1 MTAPGRLAAALAD
14 RYRVERELGQ
24 GGMATVYLAHDLKH
38 DRKVAIKVLRPEL
51 AATIGADR
59 FLSEI
64 RTVAA
69 LSHPNILPLFD
80 SGVASLTTDAGQSTA
95 DSGLLFYVMPFIE
108 GETLRA
114 RMTREKA
121 LPLEDALKLTRE
133 VADALAH
140 AHAQDVIHRDI
151 KPENILLQ
159 SGHAVVADF
168 GIARALAAGQR
179 PGHPQDAR
187 DLARLTDVGMIV
199 GTPAYMSPEQSAGER
214 DIDGRSDL
222 YALASVLYEMLAGE
236 APFTGATFDAI
247 LVQRFTQPP
256 PKITKRRPAVP
267 RSVEVALCTAMAR
280 APGDRFPTIERFIAA
295 LDVRSAP
302 AAELDRSIAV
312 LPFSNMSGDPE
323 NEYFSDGISEE
334 IINALSQL
342 PGLRVAAR
350 TSAFSFKGKN
360 LDLRTVG
367 EQLNV
372 ATVLEGSVRRAGGRI
387 RITAQLINVAD
398 GYHLWSERYDR
409 ELTDIFAIQDEIATA
424 IAGKLKVTLG
434 VGSDRQ
440 LVRAPTASVEA
451 YDLYLRGHAF
461 VKQRGL
467 ALLRAADCLEQAIAL
482 DPDFALA
489 HAELAEALTLMSL
502 YGIVFPADIA
512 ERARRAASR
521 ALELDPGL
529 VATQIALAL
538 YYHIVEFDRARTTAA
553 YARAIALD
561 PMDVDARTFQ
571 ATFDFCYIHG
581 DHERAQAQLLGV
593 IESDP
598 LSAVARGQ
606 AGIVLAF
613 GGKLV
618 EAEAQARRGIALDPH
633 AFYSHWALLH
643 ALMLGPGPAAAVDA
657 GRVMLAQFGRHPW
670 LMMGVAFACGAA
682 GQHDRAEAIYSE
694 LAARARG
701 EYVQPVSLA
710 VSALGAGRR
719 DLALQHL
726 REAGRIRDPMLA
738 ATGLHGP
745 MFPSIRHDPEYIA
758 ILKEIGWDLP
768 SS

>member
-1 MTAPGRLAAALAD
+1 MNRLTAALAD
-14 RYRVERELGQ
+14 RYRIERELGQ

-38 DRKVAIKVLRPEL
+38 DRKVAIKVLRPDL
-51 AATIGADR
+51 AASLGADR

-80 SGVASLTTDAGQSTA
+80 SGAASTPDSLTTH
-95 DSGLLFYVMPFIE
+95 DSRLLYYVMPFIE
-108 GETLRA
+108 GETLRS

-121 LPLEDALKLTRE
+121 LPLDEALRLTRE
-133 VADALAH
+133 IGDALAY
-140 AHAQDVIHRDI
+140 AHARDVIHRDI

-168 GIARALAAGQR
+168 GIARAVKAAG
-179 PGHPQDAR
+179 AE
-187 DLARLTDVGMIV
+187 RLTEVGLAI

-214 DIDGRSDL
+214 DLDGRSDL

-236 APFTGATFDAI
+236 APFTGATIEAI

-256 PKITKRRPAVP
+256 PKITKKRPNISRTIEA
-267 RSVEVALCTAMAR
+267 ALCTAMAR
-280 APGDRFPTIERFIAA
+280 APGDRFPTVERFIASLEA
-295 LDVRSAP
+295 KGASST
-302 AAELDRSIAV
+302 ELERSIAV
-312 LPFSNMSGDPE
+312 LPFANMSGDPE

-334 IINALSQL
+334 IINALTQL
-342 PGLRVAAR
+342 PNLRVAAR

-387 RITAQLINVAD
+387 RITAQLVNVAD

-434 VGSDRQ
+434 VGSERQ
-440 LVRAPTASVEA
+440 LVRALTANVEA

-467 ALLRAADCLEQAIAL
+467 ALLRAADCFERALAL

-489 HAELAEALTLMSL
+489 HAELAEALVLMSL
-502 YGIVFPADIA
+502 YGIVFPADIRD
-512 ERARRAASR
+512 RARRAASR
-521 ALELDPGL
+521 AQELDPGL
-529 VATQIALAL
+529 VTTQIALAL
-538 YYHIVEFDRARTTAA
+538 YSIIVEFDKAGTKAA
-553 YARAIALD
+553 FARAIELD
-561 PMDVDARTFQ
+561 PTDIDARTFQ
-571 ATFDFCYIHG
+571 AAFDFCYIRGQH
-581 DHERAQAQLLGV
+581 DLAAAQLLGV

-598 LSAVARGQ
+598 LSAVAHGQ
-606 AGIVLAF
+606 AAIVLAF
-613 GGKLV
+613 GGKLE
-618 EAEAQARRGIALDPH
+618 EAEAQARRGIELDPG
-633 AFYSHWALLH
+633 AFYSRWALIH
-643 ALMLGPGPAAAVDA
+643 ALMLGSRPEAGVEE

-682 GQHDRAEAIYSE
+682 GQQEKAEAIYAE
-694 LAARARG
+694 LVARARG

-710 VSALGAGRR
+710 ISALGAGHRE
-719 DLALQHL
+719 LALHHL
-726 REAGRIRDPMLA
+726 REAASVRDPMLA

-745 MFPSIRHDPEYIA
+745 MFTSIRQDPEYQA
-758 ILKEIGWDLP
+758 ILTDLRWN
-768 SS
+768 S

>member
-1 MTAPGRLAAALAD
+1 
-14 RYRVERELGQ
+14 
-24 GGMATVYLAHDLKH
+24 
-38 DRKVAIKVLRPEL
+38 
-51 AATIGADR
+51 
-59 FLSEI
+59 
-64 RTVAA
+64 
-69 LSHPNILPLFD
+69 
-80 SGVASLTTDAGQSTA
+80 
-95 DSGLLFYVMPFIE
+95 
-108 GETLRA
+108 
-114 RMTREKA
+114 
-121 LPLEDALKLTRE
+121 
-133 VADALAH
+133 
-140 AHAQDVIHRDI
+140 
-151 KPENILLQ
+151 
-159 SGHAVVADF
+159 
-168 GIARALAAGQR
+168 
-179 PGHPQDAR
+179 
-187 DLARLTDVGMIV
+187 
-199 GTPAYMSPEQSAGER
+199 
-214 DIDGRSDL
+214 
-222 YALASVLYEMLAGE
+222 
-236 APFTGATFDAI
+236 
-247 LVQRFTQPP
+247 
-256 PKITKRRPAVP
+256 
-267 RSVEVALCTAMAR
+267 
-280 APGDRFPTIERFIAA
+280 
-295 LDVRSAP
+295 
-302 AAELDRSIAV
+302 
-312 LPFSNMSGDPE
+312 MSGDPE

>member
-1 MTAPGRLAAALAD
+1 
-14 RYRVERELGQ
+14 
-24 GGMATVYLAHDLKH
+24 MATVYLAHDLKH

-51 AATIGADR
+51 AASLGADR

-80 SGVASLTTDAGQSTA
+80 SGVATLDPERLTP
-95 DSGLLFYVMPFIE
+95 DSQLLFYVMPFIE

-121 LPLEDALKLTRE
+121 LPVDEAVRLTRE
-133 VADALAH
+133 IADALAYAH
-140 AHAQDVIHRDI
+140 AHDVIHRDI

-168 GIARALAAGQR
+168 GIARAVRTAGAERMTEVGLA
-179 PGHPQDAR
+179 
-187 DLARLTDVGMIV
+187 I

-214 DIDGRSDL
+214 DLDGRSDL

-236 APFTGATFDAI
+236 PPFTGATVEAI

-256 PKITKRRPAVP
+256 PKITKKRPTIP
-267 RSVEVALCTAMAR
+267 RAIEAALYTAMAR
-280 APGDRFPTIERFIAA
+280 APEERFPTVERFVAS
-295 LDVRSAP
+295 LESKETSST
-302 AAELDRSIAV
+302 ELERSIAV
-312 LPFSNMSGDPE
+312 LPFANMSGDPE

-334 IINALSQL
+334 IINALTQL
-342 PGLRVAAR
+342 PKLRVAAR
-350 TSAFSFKGKN
+350 TSAFSFKGRN
-360 LDLRTVG
+360 LDLRSVG

-387 RITAQLINVAD
+387 RITAQLVNVAD

-434 VGSDRQ
+434 VGSERQ
-440 LVRAPTASVEA
+440 LVRAPTTNVEA
-451 YDLYLRGHAF
+451 YDLYLKGHAF

-489 HAELAEALTLMSL
+489 HAELAEALVLMSL
-502 YGIVFPADIA
+502 YGIVLPADIRD
-512 ERARRAASR
+512 RARHATSR
-521 ALELDPGL
+521 ALELDPAL
-529 VATQIALAL
+529 VTTQIALAL
-538 YYHIVEFDRARTTAA
+538 YSIIVEFDQAGTKAA
-553 YARAIALD
+553 FARAIELD
-561 PMDVDARTFQ
+561 PADIDARTFQ
-571 ATFDFCYIHG
+571 AAFDFCYIRG
-581 DHERAQAQLLGV
+581 EHERAVAQLLGV
-593 IESDP
+593 VESDP

-613 GGKLV
+613 AGRLD
-618 EAEAQARRGIALDPH
+618 EAEAQARRGIALDPG

-643 ALMLGPGPAAAVDA
+643 ALMLGSRPAAGVQE
-657 GRVMLAQFGRHPW
+657 GRAMLARFGRHPW
-670 LMMGVAFACGAA
+670 LMMGVAYACGAA
-682 GQHDRAEAIYSE
+682 GQPDKAAAIYAE
-694 LAARARG
+694 LEARSRG

-719 DLALQHL
+719 DLALQHV

-745 MFPSIRHDPEYIA
+745 MFPSIRNEPEYIA
-758 ILKEIGWDLP
+758 ILEELGWHN
-768 SS
+768 